1 MLPRHPSHRPMPTNP
16 YHYPMNP
23 GHYRQMHTYTAPPR
37 YHMAYGRQAPM
48 QRKQGG
54 GLLAKLLQKG
64 GKGNGASRS
73 ALPFNGTGVQNAAR
87 GGGSI
92 LQTLTNPASINGFLT
107 NTQKVLNTAQQFGPI
122 VQQVQQYGPIVKN
135 LPAMW
140 RLYKGLKNGPDAKE
154 EENEES
160 FENVSASASFAST
173 SQLENDTKG
182 TETREEK
189 SAKRDSFGHSVPK
202 MYI

>member
-1 MLPRHPSHRPMPTNP
+1 M
-16 YHYPMNP
+16 YHS
-23 GHYRQMHTYTAPPR
+23 
-37 YHMAYGRQAPM
+37 AYGRQAPL

-64 GKGNGASRS
+64 GKGSGASRS
-73 ALPFNGTGVQNAAR
+73 ALPFNGMSAQNAAR
-87 GGGSI
+87 GGSI

-107 NTQKVLNTAQQFGPI
+107 NTQKVLNTAQQMGPL

-140 RLYKGLKNGPDAKE
+140 RLYKGLKNAPDAKE
-154 EENEES
+154 ADNEGA
-160 FENVSASASFAST
+160 FEKVQPLDHLASAA
-173 SQLENDTKG
+173 N
-182 TETREEK
+182 TEDNKANTEAGKVK
-189 SAKRDSFGHSVPK
+189 SAKQDSSGHSIPK

>member
-1 MLPRHPSHRPMPTNP
+1 MLPRHPSYRPMSTNP
-16 YHYPMNP
+16 YHHSMHP
-23 GHYRQMHTYTAPPR
+23 GYYRQMRAYTAPPM
-37 YHMAYGRQAPM
+37 YHTAYGRQAPM

-64 GKGNGASRS
+64 GKGSGASRS
-73 ALPFNGTGVQNAAR
+73 ALPFNRMGMQNATR

-107 NTQKVLNTAQQFGPI
+107 NTQKVLNTAQQMGPL

-140 RLYKGLKNGPDAKE
+140 RLYKGLKNVPDTEAA
-154 EENEES
+154 ENEPTTEK
-160 FENVSASASFAST
+160 EQHPDNSASTAQMEDNTA
-173 SQLENDTKG
+173 DTEAG
-182 TETREEK
+182 TVK
-189 SAKRDSFGHSVPK
+189 SAKRDFSGHSVPK